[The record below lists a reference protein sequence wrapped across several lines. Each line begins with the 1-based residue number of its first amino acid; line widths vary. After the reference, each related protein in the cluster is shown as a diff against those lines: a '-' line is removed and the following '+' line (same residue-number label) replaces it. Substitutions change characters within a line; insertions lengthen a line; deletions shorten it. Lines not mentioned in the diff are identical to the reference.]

1 MSVELVYVDDDW
13 LCGETDEWLVW
24 LTMAVDG
31 RRTQS
36 LVQLGEGEGW
46 SSQNVKMNKGAQ
58 MNTLNNLCDVIF
70 FSFLVASLASLAIV
84 GEQFIFMILFWI
96 LYLIGKTT
104 SKEKR
109 RVDCCIQWNFNPL

>member
-1 MSVELVYVDDDW
+1 MSVELVYVYDDW

-46 SSQNVKMNKGAQ
+46 SSQNVKMN
-58 MNTLNNLCDVIF
+58 NFHILTTPFFPHLCDVIF
-70 FSFLVASLASLAIV
+70 FPFLVAILARPAIV
-84 GEQFIFMILFWI
+84 SEQFIFMILFWFI
-96 LYLIGKTT
+96 SY
-104 SKEKR
+104 R
-109 RVDCCIQWNFNPL
+109 QDD